1 MVLRSVYLRSKYRL
15 RISTVATTRTALI
28 KVIDSAICLMFNFVA
43 YYESLVKQNIF
54 MFVAYNND
62 LIWLHSTIQSPVSSL
77 TAKSKFQQNFEI

>member
-1 MVLRSVYLRSKYRL
+1 
-15 RISTVATTRTALI
+15 
-28 KVIDSAICLMFNFVA
+28 MFNFVA

>member
-1 MVLRSVYLRSKYRL
+1 
-15 RISTVATTRTALI
+15 
-28 KVIDSAICLMFNFVA
+28 MFNFVA

-54 MFVAYNND
+54 TFVAYNND